1 MTIQIQPLRKQNTLQ
16 LTVQKNK
23 TEVSEFDY

>member
-1 MTIQIQPLRKQNTLQ
+1 MTLQIQPLRKQNTLQ